1 MPFIIAWVFRM
12 MAWKLTVIIHY
23 LLSSYATRL
32 LLKADF
38 YLQLNAEPQRPSSKE
53 DGSRNAH
60 NTKKCPPGWAMIDDN
75 HVCFCPLLQ
84 WKKPFE
90 VFLSIFVI
98 CCQECCK
105 KHSDVEETKTTIFQN
120 LLNFQKQVI
129 LRKNVNFG
137 RPEIG
142 V

>member
-1 MPFIIAWVFRM
+1 MR
-12 MAWKLTVIIHY
+12 
-23 LLSSYATRL
+23 LLLLL

-53 DGSRNAH
+53 DGSSTEAH
-60 NTKKCPPGWAMIDDN
+60 TQKNVHLDE
-75 HVCFCPLLQ
+75 Q
-84 WKKPFE
+84 WLTTTMYVSVHFYNGKKPFE

-120 LLNFQKQVI
+120 LLNFQKQAGHTHTEKTLI
-129 LRKNVNFG
+129 LGDRKLEHYKKWGLKASIISGSIPTNIN
-137 RPEIG
+137 
-142 V
+142 

>member
-32 LLKADF
+32 LPKADF

-53 DGSRNAH
+53 DGSRTH

>member
-1 MPFIIAWVFRM
+1 
-12 MAWKLTVIIHY
+12 
-23 LLSSYATRL
+23 
-32 LLKADF
+32 
-38 YLQLNAEPQRPSSKE
+38 
-53 DGSRNAH
+53 
-60 NTKKCPPGWAMIDDN
+60 MIDDN

-105 KHSDVEETKTTIFQN
+105 KHNDVEETKTTIFQN

-142 V
+142 SITKNGFESINYSCISSNEKLDIM

>member
-32 LLKADF
+32 LPKADF

-60 NTKKCPPGWAMIDDN
+60 T
-75 HVCFCPLLQ
+75 Q
-84 WKKPFE
+84 
-90 VFLSIFVI
+90 
-98 CCQECCK
+98 
-105 KHSDVEETKTTIFQN
+105 
-120 LLNFQKQVI
+120 
-129 LRKNVNFG
+129 KNVHLDEQWLTTTMYVSVHFYNGKNHLKYF
-137 RPEIG
+137 
-142 V
+142 

>member
-1 MPFIIAWVFRM
+1 MR
-12 MAWKLTVIIHY
+12 
-23 LLSSYATRL
+23 LLLLL

-53 DGSRNAH
+53 DGSSTDAH
-60 NTKKCPPGWAMIDDN
+60 TQKNVHLDE
-75 HVCFCPLLQ
+75 Q
-84 WKKPFE
+84 WLTTTMYVSVHFYNGKKPFE

-98 CCQECCK
+98 CCQEFCK
-105 KHSDVEETKTTIFQN
+105 KHSRRDKDNHFSKPFEFPKTGHTHTE
-120 LLNFQKQVI
+120 
-129 LRKNVNFG
+129 KNVNFG